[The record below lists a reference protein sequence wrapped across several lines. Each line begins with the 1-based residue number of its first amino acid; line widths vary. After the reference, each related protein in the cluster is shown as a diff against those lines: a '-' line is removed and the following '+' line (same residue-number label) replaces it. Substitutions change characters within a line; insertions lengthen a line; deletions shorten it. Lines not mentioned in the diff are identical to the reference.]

1 MANGDQ
7 TGINTMTF
15 RYVLVLGMLAT
26 LAIVNHF
33 ILEEKV
39 RAQHASA
46 LIVQFTSRQRFL
58 LHHTAALAER
68 LCKATDEG
76 RQEELRRELSSAL
89 DLMERSHR
97 SLVDGNPTIGF
108 PSAHSKEV
116 QAIYFDGPDSLD
128 RTAHKYFDDARAL
141 MELPSSELSEDHP
154 LLAAISQADVKLLGA
169 LDRAVEHYQAEQ
181 EAQLANLGWL
191 QRLALGAT
199 LVLILMTAL
208 LIFRPMELRIREDM
222 RTLEQRVAERSAAAE
237 QRAAEAARS
246 EGALTD
252 QTRILR
258 SILDSMADGVVVCD
272 ERGRFLL
279 FNPAAERMLGLSH
292 GDLPP
297 ERWPEHFG
305 LYLPDRVTPY
315 PYEHLPLM
323 RALRGEAV
331 DRAEV
336 FVRPAS
342 GPAGIWLS
350 TSARPMADE
359 KGAIHGAVAVFHN
372 STRRKQA
379 EEALEQS
386 EALYQSLIDAL
397 PLHFFRK
404 DLDGSFTFA
413 NQRFCDVLKISLD
426 DLLGKTDFDF
436 YPTELAE
443 KYLRD
448 DHRVIDTGEPFEDI
462 EEHRKP
468 TGELI
473 HVQVLK
479 APVYDA
485 QRTIIGIQGV
495 FWDVSGR
502 VRAKAVMT

>member
-7 TGINTMTF
+7 TGINTMTY

-26 LAIVNHF
+26 LAVVNYF
-33 ILEEKV
+33 ILEENI
-39 RAQHASA
+39 RAQHATAVGLQLS
-46 LIVQFTSRQRFL
+46 SRQKFL
-58 LHHTAALAER
+58 VLHTNSLAAQLA
-68 LCKATDEG
+68 KSS
-76 RQEELRRELSSAL
+76 EESGQSELLRGLKSRI
-89 DLMERSHR
+89 DLIETSHQ
-97 SLVDGNPTIGF
+97 SLVDGNQEIGL
-108 PSAHSKEV
+108 PGAQSPEA
-116 QAIYFDGPDSLD
+116 QQIYYEGPGSLD
-128 RTAHKYFDDARAL
+128 RITRSYVDDVKSLVAL
-141 MELPSSELSEDHP
+141 PAEDLTPDQP
-154 LLAAISQADVKLLGA
+154 LLAKISAAVGPLLSA
-169 LDRAVEHYQAEQ
+169 MDRAIEYYQV
-181 EAQLANLGWL
+181 AQDGQVARLRQL
-191 QRLALGAT
+191 QRLALGTT
-199 LVLILMTAL
+199 LVLTLITAL
-208 LIFRPMELRIREDM
+208 LIFRPMERRIRQDM
-222 RTLEQRVAERSAAAE
+222 NSLTTLNETLEQRVAERSAAAE
-237 QRAAEAARS
+237 QREAALG
-246 EGALTD
+246 E

-272 ERGRFLL
+272 ERGKFML
-279 FNPAAERMLGLSH
+279 FNPAAERMLGIGH

-315 PYEHLPLM
+315 PFEHLPLM
-323 RALRGEAV
+323 RALRGESV
-331 DRAEV
+331 DRTEV

-350 TSARPMADE
+350 TSARPMMDE
-359 KGAIHGAVAVFHN
+359 KGTVHGAVAVFHN
-372 STRRKQA
+372 ATRHKQA

-386 EALYQSLIDAL
+386 EALYQSLIEAL

-404 DLDGSFTFA
+404 DLDGAFTFA
-413 NQRFCDVLKISLD
+413 NRRFCDVLKISLD

-436 YPTELAE
+436 YPIELAE

-448 DHRVIDTGEPFEDI
+448 DHRVIDTGETFEDI

-479 APVYDA
+479 APVYDT
-485 QRTIIGIQGV
+485 QRAIIGIQGV

-502 VRAKAVMT
+502 VRANATAT